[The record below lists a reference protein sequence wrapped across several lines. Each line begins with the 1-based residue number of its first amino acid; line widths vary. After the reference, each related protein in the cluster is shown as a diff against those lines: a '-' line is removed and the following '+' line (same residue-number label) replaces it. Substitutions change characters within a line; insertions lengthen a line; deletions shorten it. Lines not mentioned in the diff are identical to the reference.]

1 MRIIEM
7 YTSMTYYPDYDQL
20 AQRMSKDSSSFAH
33 HLGELYIVS
42 DSKNKK
48 KILENFREYFTRFMT
63 EDEQVKYS
71 YNGA

>member
-1 MRIIEM
+1 M
-7 YTSMTYYPDYDQL
+7 YTSMHYQIDFESL
-20 AQRMSKDSSSFAH
+20 AQRMIKDQSSFAH
-33 HLGELYIVS
+33 HLGELYIVA

-48 KILENFREYFTRFMT
+48 KILEGFKEYFTRFMT

>member
-1 MRIIEM
+1 M
-7 YTSMTYYPDYDQL
+7 YSSPFYQIDFESL
-20 AQRMSKDSSSFAH
+20 AQRMTKDQSSFAH

-48 KILENFREYFTRFMT
+48 KILEGFKEYFVRFMT

>member
-1 MRIIEM
+1 M
-7 YTSMTYYPDYDQL
+7 YTSMHYQIDFESL
-20 AQRMSKDSSSFAH
+20 AHRMIKDSSSFAH
-33 HLGELYIVS
+33 HLGELYIVA

-71 YNGA
+71 FNGA

>member
-1 MRIIEM
+1 M
-7 YTSMTYYPDYDQL
+7 YTSMHYHIDFESL
-20 AQRMSKDSSSFAH
+20 AQRMIKDQSSFAH

-63 EDEQVKYS
+63 EDEQIKYS
-71 YNGA
+71 FNGA

>member
-1 MRIIEM
+1 M
-7 YTSMTYYPDYDQL
+7 YTSMTYQIDFESL
-20 AQRMSKDSSSFAH
+20 AQRMIKDNSSFAH

-71 YNGA
+71 FNGA

>member
-1 MRIIEM
+1 M
-7 YTSMTYYPDYDQL
+7 YTSPFYQIDFESL
-20 AQRMSKDSSSFAH
+20 AQRMIKDQSSFAH

-48 KILENFREYFTRFMT
+48 KILENFKEYFTRFMT

-71 YNGA
+71 FNGA

>member
-1 MRIIEM
+1 M
-7 YTSMTYYPDYDQL
+7 YTSPFYQIDFESL
-20 AQRMSKDSSSFAH
+20 AQRMIKDQSSFAH
-33 HLGELYIVS
+33 QLGELYIVA
-42 DSKNKK
+42 DNKNKK

>member
-1 MRIIEM
+1 M
-7 YTSMTYYPDYDQL
+7 YTSMTYHIDFESL
-20 AQRMSKDSSSFAH
+20 AQRMRKDNSSFAH
-33 HLGELYIVS
+33 HLGELYIVA
-42 DSKNKK
+42 DNKNKK

>member
-1 MRIIEM
+1 M
-7 YTSMTYYPDYDQL
+7 YTSPFYQIDFESL
-20 AQRMSKDSSSFAH
+20 AQRMRKDNSSFAH

>member
-1 MRIIEM
+1 M
-7 YTSMTYYPDYDQL
+7 YTSMTYHPDYNEL
-20 AQRMSKDSSSFAH
+20 AQRMTKDSSSFAH

-63 EDEQVKYS
+63 EEEQIKYS
-71 YNGA
+71 FNGA

>member
-1 MRIIEM
+1 M
-7 YTSMTYYPDYDQL
+7 YTSPFYHIDFESL
-20 AQRMSKDSSSFAH
+20 AQRMIKDSSSFAH
-33 HLGELYIVS
+33 HLGELYIVA

-48 KILENFREYFTRFMT
+48 KILEGFKEYFTRFMT

>member
-1 MRIIEM
+1 
-7 YTSMTYYPDYDQL
+7 MTYQIDFESL
-20 AQRMSKDSSSFAH
+20 AQRMIKDQSSFAH

-48 KILENFREYFTRFMT
+48 KILEGFKEYFTRFMT

>member
-1 MRIIEM
+1 
-7 YTSMTYYPDYDQL
+7 MTYQIDFESL

-33 HLGELYIVS
+33 HLGELYIVA

-71 YNGA
+71 FNGA

>member
-1 MRIIEM
+1 M
-7 YTSMTYYPDYDQL
+7 YTSMTYQIDFESL
-20 AQRMSKDSSSFAH
+20 AQRMIKDQSSFAH

-48 KILENFREYFTRFMT
+48 IILENFREYFTRFMT

-71 YNGA
+71 FNGA

>member
-1 MRIIEM
+1 M
-7 YTSMTYYPDYDQL
+7 YTSMTYQIDFESL
-20 AQRMSKDSSSFAH
+20 AQRMIKDQSSFAH

-71 YNGA
+71 FNGA

>member
-1 MRIIEM
+1 
-7 YTSMTYYPDYDQL
+7 MTYHIDFESL
-20 AQRMSKDSSSFAH
+20 AQRMIKDQSSFAH

-48 KILENFREYFTRFMT
+48 KILENFKEYFTRFMT

>member
-1 MRIIEM
+1 M
-7 YTSMTYYPDYDQL
+7 YSSPFYQIDFESL
-20 AQRMSKDSSSFAH
+20 AQRMIKDQSSFAH

-48 KILENFREYFTRFMT
+48 KILENFKEYFTRFMT

>member
-1 MRIIEM
+1 M
-7 YTSMTYYPDYDQL
+7 YTSPFYQIDFESL
-20 AQRMSKDSSSFAH
+20 AQRMIKDQSSFAH

-71 YNGA
+71 FNGA

>member
-1 MRIIEM
+1 M
-7 YTSMTYYPDYDQL
+7 YSSPFYHIDFLSL

-48 KILENFREYFTRFMT
+48 KILENFKEYFTRFMT
-63 EDEQVKYS
+63 EDEQIKFS

>member
-1 MRIIEM
+1 M
-7 YTSMTYYPDYDQL
+7 YTSITYHIDFESL
-20 AQRMSKDSSSFAH
+20 AQRMIKDNSSFAH

-48 KILENFREYFTRFMT
+48 KILENFKEYFTRFMT

-71 YNGA
+71 FNGA

>member
-1 MRIIEM
+1 M
-7 YTSMTYYPDYDQL
+7 YTSPFYQIDFESL
-20 AQRMSKDSSSFAH
+20 AQRMIKDQSSFAH

-48 KILENFREYFTRFMT
+48 KILENFKEYFTRFMT
-63 EDEQVKYS
+63 EDEQIKYS